1 LFSALPSPTDLF
13 FGLLISA
20 IGSAYLVYGRRE
32 SHSIALIC
40 GLCLLIFPS
49 IVTDSTA
56 RLLLTV
62 VLMGIPWLSSRA

>member
-1 LFSALPSPTDLF
+1 LPSPTDLF

-32 SHSIALIC
+32 SHPTALIC
-40 GLCLLIFPS
+40 GLCLLIFPT
-49 IVTDSTA
+49 IVSDMTA

-62 VLMGIPWLSSRA
+62 LLMGIPWLAGRL